1 MSYQEPGAFGSGP
14 RFDAKGRCT
23 GCETW
28 KHFPRPAAMSHH
40 PYTLPCS
47 FLWFLPVD
55 NFHVHPSEEYAGGK
69 ERRERKLRHSVLD
82 AAILKRN
89 AKPLTSSL
97 TCICGMPF
105 CFYHPLCRGKGI
117 SDRTFTGILVC
128 DQLTS
133 HSTKNLYEGRKEC
146 TSQKKK

>member
-14 RFDAKGRCT
+14 RFDGKGRCT

-69 ERRERKLRHSVLD
+69 ERRERTLRHSVLD

-117 SDRTFTGILVC
+117 GQNFHRNSGM
-128 DQLTS
+128 
-133 HSTKNLYEGRKEC
+133 
-146 TSQKKK
+146 